1 LAAELDPD
9 LIQHRH
15 EHVVVEGTLLI
26 SGRPDFA
33 HPEAVIVTVQDVKL
47 KSRRREVA
55 LFEKPACFVVL
66 LAGHTNFL
74 VSDENAHGRL
84 LFAGSSD
91 STIGVQRLDGAV
103 SSRPCPSSRTTC
115 AESAT
120 ARLTRL
126 ACRRLA
132 VGVAADTPSHAMPK
146 TQQQEAA
153 HVLRRVVERI
163 DQCELAAAGRLRERL
178 VGAMLALD
186 PGRQSRISE
195 APYPAVGEVRSV
207 AR

>member
-1 LAAELDPD
+1 MPGVSQTSRPVGWRPASCGLVLELEQFVYRDDLGLAAELDPD

-91 STIGVQRLDGAV
+91 STIGVQRL
-103 SSRPCPSSRTTC
+103 
-115 AESAT
+115 
-120 ARLTRL
+120 
-126 ACRRLA
+126 
-132 VGVAADTPSHAMPK
+132 
-146 TQQQEAA
+146 
-153 HVLRRVVERI
+153 
-163 DQCELAAAGRLRERL
+163 
-178 VGAMLALD
+178 
-186 PGRQSRISE
+186 
-195 APYPAVGEVRSV
+195 
-207 AR
+207 